1 MKPQNRTRTGL
12 LAVMLFAAGASARA
26 KVVEN
31 DLYPSGEKKG
41 ESLVEVG
48 STEGENLGA
57 VVGVE
62 ISPDGRHAYAA
73 SWQANSLTSFTRDP
87 LTGKL
92 KEIGSLVNAKI
103 AGAACVRV
111 SPDGS
116 KVALASFRAPGVA
129 LFSRDK
135 DTGQIKLVQALV
147 NGDGGINSLGFAIE
161 VAFSKDSRF
170 LYTLGSSAVSVFDV
184 SANALKLVEVLEN
197 DPLRNHLS
205 GGRGLELAPD
215 GKALYAACNSSN
227 TLVKFD
233 IDAKTGKLTES
244 QVIRDGEGGVTGIE
258 GIFNVACSPDGRHV
272 YTASG
277 RFRGDNAVS
286 AFSVGGDGALKLE
299 QELFDGDGQLK
310 DYQGGN
316 EITVSPDGRDVY
328 SVASNSDTLVH
339 FKRNQSTGK
348 LTVFKGFQ
356 AGAVA
361 MPGAAGIAVSPDCK
375 HVYVADEAGKAVVIY
390 GHVGG

>member
-1 MKPQNRTRTGL
+1 ML
-12 LAVMLFAAGASARA
+12 CAVGTSARG
-26 KVVEN
+26 KVVES
-31 DLYPSGEKKG
+31 DILPTREKKG
-41 ESLVEVG
+41 ESLAEVG

-62 ISPDGRHAYAA
+62 VSPDGQHAYAA
-73 SWQANSLTSFTRDP
+73 SWQANSVTSFTRDP

-92 KEIGSLVNAKI
+92 KEIGSLVDAKF

-116 KVALASFRAPGVA
+116 RVALASFGAPGVA

-135 DTGQIKLVQALV
+135 VTGKIKLLQALV

-184 SANALKLVEVLEN
+184 SADALKLVEVLEN
-197 DPLRNHLS
+197 DPLRNQLS

-233 IDAKTGKLTES
+233 LDVETGKLTEK

-286 AFSVGGDGALKLE
+286 AFSVGGDGALNLK

-310 DYQGGN
+310 DYEGGN
-316 EITVSPDGRDVY
+316 ELTVSPDGRDVY
-328 SVASNSDTLVH
+328 SVASNSDTLAH

-348 LTVFKGFQ
+348 LTVLKVFQ
-356 AGAVA
+356 AGAIA
-361 MPGAAGIAVSPDCK
+361 KPGAAGLAVSPDGK
-375 HVYVADEAGKAVVIY
+375 HVYVADEAGQAVVVY

>member
-1 MKPQNRTRTGL
+1 MKNQNRTRTGVLAAML
-12 LAVMLFAAGASARA
+12 LAVGTPARA
-26 KVVEN
+26 KV
-31 DLYPSGEKKG
+31 GESDIFPLGETKG
-41 ESLVEVG
+41 ESLAEVG
-48 STEGENLGA
+48 SAEGENLGA
-57 VVGVE
+57 VVGIE

-73 SWQANSLTSFTRDP
+73 SWQANSVTSFKRDP
-87 LTGKL
+87 HSGRL
-92 KEIGSLVNAKI
+92 KEISSLVDAKFR
-103 AGAACVRV
+103 GAACVRV

-135 DTGQIKLVQALV
+135 ATGKIELLQALV

-161 VAFSKDSRF
+161 VAFSKDSKF

-197 DPLRNHLS
+197 DPLRNQLS

-215 GKALYAACNSSN
+215 GKALYAACYSSN

-233 IDAKTGKLTES
+233 IDVTTGKLTEK

-286 AFSVGGDGALKLE
+286 AFSVGRDGTLNLK
-299 QELFDGDGQLK
+299 QELFDGDGQLE
-310 DYQGGN
+310 DYEGGN
-316 EITVSPDGRDVY
+316 EITVSPDGLDVY

-339 FKRNQSTGK
+339 FKRDQSTGK
-348 LTVFKGFQ
+348 LGVFKSFQ
-356 AGAVA
+356 VGAPDR
-361 MPGAAGIAVSPDCK
+361 PGAAGVAVSPDGK

-390 GHVGG
+390 KHVGD

>member
-1 MKPQNRTRTGL
+1 M
-12 LAVMLFAAGASARA
+12 
-26 KVVEN
+26 
-31 DLYPSGEKKG
+31 
-41 ESLVEVG
+41 
-48 STEGENLGA
+48 
-57 VVGVE
+57 
-62 ISPDGRHAYAA
+62 
-73 SWQANSLTSFTRDP
+73 
-87 LTGKL
+87 
-92 KEIGSLVNAKI
+92 
-103 AGAACVRV
+103 RV

-135 DTGQIKLVQALV
+135 VTGKIKLLQALV

-184 SANALKLVEVLEN
+184 SADALKLVEVLEN
-197 DPLRNHLS
+197 DPLRNQLS

-233 IDAKTGKLTES
+233 IDVKTGKLTEK
-244 QVIRDGEGGVTGIE
+244 QVIRDGEAGVTGIE

-286 AFSVGGDGALKLE
+286 AFSVGRDGTLTLK

-310 DYQGGN
+310 DYEGGN
-316 EITVSPDGRDVY
+316 ETHRESRRARRLFGGVELRYPRPLQ
-328 SVASNSDTLVH
+328 A
-339 FKRNQSTGK
+339 QSAHWETH
-348 LTVFKGFQ
+348 GFQ
-356 AGAVA
+356 KFRSRGDQ
-361 MPGAAGIAVSPDCK
+361 PSPAQRASRSAPTASTSMSPTRQEKPWSSMDT
-375 HVYVADEAGKAVVIY
+375 
-390 GHVGG
+390 